1 MNPAAILDALDALAP
16 LGELPRTGWVVRGCH
31 PPESIAAHTL
41 AVAQLVAM
49 VCDALA
55 ADGVVV
61 DGGRAVR
68 MALFHDAAEA
78 RTGEVPM
85 PIKAAGLADALHRAE
100 AAIVDQMLPAP
111 TAAAW
116 RAAEQ
121 ADDVEARVV
130 RACDKLQMLAT
141 AWRYQRRGVEA
152 AAFDGMWNRAE
163 NLRALELPVMRALY
177 RTLYMRAGRVPPV
190 EL

>member
-1 MNPAAILDALDALAP
+1 MLDGCD
-16 LGELPRTGWVVRGCH
+16 RGG
-31 PPESIAAHTL
+31 
-41 AVAQLVAM
+41 
-49 VCDALA
+49 
-55 ADGVVV
+55 DGRIV
-61 DGGRAVR
+61 DGG
-68 MALFHDAAEA
+68 
-78 RTGEVPM
+78 
-85 PIKAAGLADALHRAE
+85 AGGD
-100 AAIVDQMLPAP
+100 D
-111 TAAAW
+111 AAAW